1 MKGQTPGTGGRPCP
15 QAGRGA
21 GAPHDGMTGRGAG
34 PLAEGRDTTGAEEK
48 YPCSMRYGLA
58 FPVGKV

>member
-21 GAPHDGMTGRGAG
+21 GAF
-34 PLAEGRDTTGAEEK
+34 AEGRDTTGAEEK